1 MASIRKIETK
11 RGTAYK
17 ITVLRGRDALGRQI
31 RNYKT
36 YYPPDGLT
44 VREVK
49 REVQRVAV
57 EFEHKIELGY
67 DEERNPSFSEYAA
80 YCLELRKQAGDKP
93 ATLDRMERELSR
105 TCEFIGN
112 MKLKDI
118 RPQHLNELYSRFSQ
132 HGAGKTEEYAVLVVD
147 LMQYR
152 QDGET
157 LRDFVQRLGTNDAT
171 LRHMKK
177 GGRVSRKTAQTV
189 ETTLGEKGLFSYT
202 WKEKPLSPKSIQ
214 CYHGVIFSVFKQAY
228 KEMLIEYNPAERV
241 TLPKM
246 RKVRETSS
254 FTPEEVKTILD
265 ALRDEPTRMKAMI
278 LLFLTTGCRRGELCA
293 LKWEKINLPER
304 EILIDSNCTYVQN
317 YGLQFGTTKTGKN
330 RRVAIPADT
339 AEALRK
345 LKAEQAET
353 RLKMGDLWPDNGLVF
368 RNLNGMPL
376 YPCFVNREINGFT
389 ERHGLPHINPHKFRH
404 TAASLL
410 ISEGVD
416 VLTVAGMLGHS
427 RVSTTLDI
435 YSHEI
440 ASARHRTA
448 DKMEEIF
455 FSDCAK

>member
-44 VREVK
+44 AREVK

-80 YCLELRKQAGDKP
+80 YCIELRKQAGDRP
-93 ATLDRMERELSR
+93 GTLSNVERR
-105 TCEFIGN
+105 TAKICGIIGN

-118 RPQHLNELYSRFSQ
+118 RPQHLNELYKRFIQ
-132 HGAGKTEEYAVLVVD
+132 HGAGKVNSFFVPAAD

-152 QDGET
+152 REGET
-157 LRDFVQRLGTNDAT
+157 IRAFADRIGTDERTLYKIRTGCKVQQ
-171 LRHMKK
+171 
-177 GGRVSRKTAQTV
+177 KTAMRI
-189 ETTLGEKGLFSYT
+189 ESALGRKNLFTHT
-202 WKEKPLSPKSIQ
+202 WEEKPLAPSSVRN
-214 CYHGVIFSVFKQAY
+214 YHSVISYVFSQAY

-241 TLPKM
+241 TLPQM
-246 RKVRETSS
+246 RKARETSNL
-254 FTPEEVKTILD
+254 TPEEAKAVLD
-265 ALRDEPTRMKAMI
+265 AMQDETAQMKAML
-278 LLFLTTGCRRGELCA
+278 LLFITTGCRRGELCA

-304 EILIDSNCTYVQN
+304 EILIDNNLTYVPKD
-317 YGLQFGTTKTGKN
+317 GLQFGETKTGKS

-345 LKAEQAET
+345 LKAEQAEK
-353 RLKMGDLWPDNGLVF
+353 RLKMGDLWQDNGLVF
-368 RNLNGMPL
+368 CGLNGKPVKPS
-376 YPCFVNREINGFT
+376 YINRELNGFT

-427 RVSTTLDI
+427 KVSTTLDI